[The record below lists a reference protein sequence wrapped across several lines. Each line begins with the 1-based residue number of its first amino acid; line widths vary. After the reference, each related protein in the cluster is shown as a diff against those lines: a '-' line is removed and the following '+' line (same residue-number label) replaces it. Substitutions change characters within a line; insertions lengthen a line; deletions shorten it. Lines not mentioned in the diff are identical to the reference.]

1 MNGFEKPVILSL
13 QEMFQLGTEG
23 SSVNRA
29 EFDFSAISVD
39 DFSGF
44 FNTLPNLIY
53 KKCRNIRF
61 CNDFG
66 NAIEENP
73 ENNVSE
79 NDIRQ
84 YERSIR
90 ITKPGYPIY
99 LAKIISKVLPK
110 SKLLTN
116 LEFDRISLSPQS
128 FKEITNAIKKS
139 RLKSIKFA
147 NLKIQDDDF
156 QYFLS
161 KISPYRLENIVIEN
175 CQITDKS
182 SDAIQAFLERKPP
195 AGASYPLRFADFV
208 LTENQINDD
217 PSTEKVQQS
226 TSEKITVES
235 LSIEENQ
242 PEFISN
248 SQQSSQKI
256 TDENSIQ
263 EKDVDLPKVER
274 KPKKKTQVNKTV
286 FPQKVQIDQQNES
299 PPFPDSKRSN
309 KSVNEQEPKEKKN
322 KKSLNKKPDKTLEQI
337 RKATLNVKPASP
349 SMNAR
354 VQNQN
359 LKKELNELLRV
370 IDAAQYDEDVFLVGD
385 GAQESVSKIR
395 KTEKMVNQFEATNGE
410 ISIQD

>member
-29 EFDFSAISVD
+29 EFDFSAISVA
-39 DFSGF
+39 DFYGF

-53 KKCRNIRF
+53 KKCRNVRF

-90 ITKPGYPIY
+90 NTKPGYPIY

-116 LEFDRISLSPQS
+116 LELDRISLSPQS
-128 FKEITNAIKKS
+128 FKEIVNAIRKS

-195 AGASYPLRFADFV
+195 ASASYPLRFADFV
-208 LTENQINDD
+208 LTENQTNDN

-226 TSEKITVES
+226 TSEKITAES

-242 PEFISN
+242 PELISN
-248 SQQSSQKI
+248 SQQKI

-274 KPKKKTQVNKTV
+274 KTKKKTRVNKTV
-286 FPQKVQIDQQNES
+286 SSQKVKTDQQNES
-299 PPFPDSKRSN
+299 PPFPDTKQSN
-309 KSVNEQEPKEKKN
+309 KSVNEQERKENRN
-322 KKSLNKKPDKTLEQI
+322 KKTLNKKPDKTLEQI

-349 SMNAR
+349 SMNAKI
-354 VQNQN
+354 QNQN
-359 LKKELNELLRV
+359 LKKELNELLKV

-385 GAQESVSKIR
+385 GAQKSVNRIR